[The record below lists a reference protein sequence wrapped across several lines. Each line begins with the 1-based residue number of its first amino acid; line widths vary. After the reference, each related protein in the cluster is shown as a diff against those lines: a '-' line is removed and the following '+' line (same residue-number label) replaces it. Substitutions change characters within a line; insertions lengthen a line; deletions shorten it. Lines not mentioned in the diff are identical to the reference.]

1 VLTKGLVKAAV
12 AGGAATVAMD
22 AVWYR
27 RRRGAGTTQSF
38 LEWEFAAPDGFADA
52 PAPAKVA
59 KWAADRAGVQLP
71 DSAAGIANNAV
82 HWATGV
88 QWAVVG
94 ALVRRVTPLR
104 PVTAGLV
111 TGALAWRTSYAILPR
126 LGIYRP
132 MREYDTRTLW
142 QDLSAHLVFG
152 ATLGAVGWVVR
163 AGR

>member
-1 VLTKGLVKAAV
+1 VLTRGLSKATIA
-12 AGGAATVAMD
+12 GAAATLAMD

-27 RRRGAGTTQSF
+27 RRRAAGTTQSF
-38 LEWEFAAPDGFADA
+38 LEWEFAAPAGFDDA

-59 KWAADRAGVQLP
+59 KWAADRTGVQLP

-94 ALVRRVTPLR
+94 AMVRRVTPLH
-104 PVTAGLV
+104 PITAGLV
-111 TGALAWRTSYAILPR
+111 TGAIAWRTSYVVLPR
-126 LGIYRP
+126 LGIYQP
-132 MREYDTRTLW
+132 ISEYDTRTLW

-152 ATLGAVGWVVR
+152 VTLGAVGWAVR
-163 AGR
+163 SGR